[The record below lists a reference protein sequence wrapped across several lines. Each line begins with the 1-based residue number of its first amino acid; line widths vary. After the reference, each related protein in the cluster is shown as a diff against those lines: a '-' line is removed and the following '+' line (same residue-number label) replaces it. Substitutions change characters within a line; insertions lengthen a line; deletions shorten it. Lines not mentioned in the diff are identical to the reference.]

1 MATIRELQAKFT
13 ASTKGMRAAVKGVV
27 DDLKSVKKESED
39 LNKTTKKT
47 ADDSKGAYRTM
58 ADGTKV
64 YKDSMGKLRDE
75 MGRFVQEQDT
85 ILQNASRSQK
95 FFDNLGNSAIT
106 AGNKIKGVSGQLNT
120 VGNVAKDFGG
130 TLTKYVTLPV
140 AGLAGLLGGTALS
153 KGFSRLLDIDTAQAK
168 LKGLGHDAENVET
181 IMNSATDSVKGTA
194 FGLGEAATTAAN
206 AVAAGIEPGEELTR
220 YLTLTG
226 DAAAIAGTDM
236 NEMGS
241 IFNKVQTNNKIQAEE
256 MNQLL
261 DRGVPIIKLL
271 ADQMGVAESEV
282 RDLAA
287 SGEISAAD
295 FLAAVDKGFGGA
307 AKIMGETSL
316 SAAIDNMWASVGRIG
331 ANFLD
336 AGGEAGGFFS
346 QMKPLIGELTEW
358 FSSMESSAADWG
370 VKFGESFTK
379 AIEWIRDFIAQIKAL
394 DDWQK
399 KLIGWG
405 AAIAVALG
413 PILTILGSVAIF
425 ISKVG
430 LALAPL
436 VTGFG
441 KVSKAVADAGGLMVW
456 LRGGLAA
463 LAKRFSFLLGP
474 VGIAIGIILTLGTAF
489 MTAYKKSETFR
500 NFIDG
505 LKDKFMVAWEGAMEF
520 KDKVVEAITAVTAMF
535 KGDWLEGITILQK
548 LGLSEEQILGVQ
560 NAVLKVRRF
569 FHDMKEG
576 VNDILSEVGDFFK
589 SVFEDIK
596 AWWDADGAMI
606 FAAMET
612 FITNVF
618 EGIKVVVGV
627 ALDLVKDLFERF
639 APIVKGIWGVLWPT
653 MQYLVETVWE
663 KIKLA
668 IGVAMDLIQGIISG
682 VAALIEGDW
691 TRFGE
696 IISETASSIWTR
708 VVEFFT
714 GMKDNALQLFN
725 DLTGGAGDKFIELRD
740 SIIEKVLSLVERA
753 VWEWERFKV
762 LTEIKIRTMV
772 ASVKQFFVDLY
783 ENVTTKVTELK
794 DGVVNKFTELKDGA
808 VGKFTEMKD
817 GVTGKFG
824 EIHTAITS
832 KVTETKDSVVGK
844 FTEIKDGSIQKVTEM
859 TAPIIAPFVSIYEGA
874 KLRME
879 QLSGILSFIFE
890 RIKTVVVT
898 AVRTTATRVA
908 TWFTNMYT
916 NVSAIASNLR
926 DRAVAIFVNVRD
938 RVVATVTNLKDRAV
952 AIFTNIRDRTVA
964 IFTNVRDRVVSI
976 ATNLRDRA
984 VSIFINVKDRVVGVV
999 TNLRD
1004 RAASIFS
1011 NLRDR
1016 VTALASN
1023 LRDRVVAIFNNV
1035 RDRIASTISNAR
1047 DRAVSIFSNLRDRVV
1062 STASN
1067 LWDRVS
1073 SFFSN
1078 IYNTIRDKMRSAK
1091 DAAVGFAT
1099 DLYDGAKAQ
1108 FENLSSAASDMMD
1121 KIGQWIDDKK
1131 EAVIGKAKSL
1141 GIGIANAAIG
1151 GFNKMIGGIN
1161 NVADLLGYDGD
1172 LISEIPTYSTGT
1184 NYHPGGP
1191 AIVGDK
1197 GPGNSSGGGSS
1208 TREIVELPNGKRF
1221 LADGNLL
1228 INLPRGS
1235 KVKKNQDTEDELSGG
1250 SGSNVFSR
1258 TAKSIGNFA
1267 KNTTEKAVTG
1277 VKNVAG
1283 KVADTADAV
1292 WEYAKD
1298 PGKLLDDII
1307 GNISFDLPTKA
1318 LEFAQLGLGKMK
1330 SVATDYIKGLFEGAE
1345 GAGDGSHIL
1354 GKQIYQRFGR
1364 YTGGLSFN
1372 GGRHYGLDTAHK
1384 HEPLLSPVNGVVS
1397 RVWND
1402 YGGGNSL
1409 EVNAGKY
1416 TWWFM
1421 HLSKV
1426 LASLGDRITA
1436 GQKIAVTGATGRF
1449 LSGTGHLH
1457 TQVMEG
1463 GVGNS
1468 YAIDPLPILKNLQG
1482 AGSAA
1487 KGIASKIGGYF
1498 RGGITSGIPELAW
1511 LNEEGFRESI
1521 ISHNPAH
1528 KERSE
1533 SIWQTTG
1540 NKLGF
1545 NDNSEETRLL
1555 RQQNDLLIALIGVNE
1570 DHKNVS
1576 EAILRKPGISDSD
1589 IVEAY
1594 DKKTYDDDLIQ
1605 RIYKGRKK

>member
-39 LNKTTKKT
+39 LNKATKKT

-206 AVAAGIEPGEELTR
+206 AVAAGIEPGEELTK

-271 ADQMGVAESEV
+271 AEQMNVAEEDV

-287 SGEISAAD
+287 AGEISAED
-295 FLAAVDKGFGGA
+295 FLGAIDKGFGGA

-358 FSSMESSAADWG
+358 FSSMEDNAAEWG
-370 VKFGESFTK
+370 VKFGESFSK
-379 AIEWIRDFIAQIKAL
+379 AIEWIRDFIGQIKAL

-399 KLIGWG
+399 KLLGWG

-413 PILTILGSVAIF
+413 PILTVLGSIAIF

-430 LALAPL
+430 FAIAPVL
-436 VTGFG
+436 TRFG
-441 KVSKAVADAGGLMVW
+441 TLSKAVADAGGLMVW
-456 LRGGLAA
+456 LRGGLAT

-474 VGIAIGIILTLGTAF
+474 VGIAIGVILTLGTAF
-489 MTAYKKSETFR
+489 VTAYKKSETFR

-505 LKDKFMVAWEGAMEF
+505 LKDRFVEAWQSAMEF
-520 KDKVVEAITAVTAMF
+520 KDKLLLAFDAVVKMF
-535 KGDWLEGITILQK
+535 TGDWTGGQSILQK
-548 LGLSEEQILGVQ
+548 LGLSDEQVLTVE
-560 NAVLKVRRF
+560 NAVLKVRRV
-569 FHDMKEG
+569 FHDMKER
-576 VNDILSEVGDFFK
+576 VTDILEEVGTFFK
-589 SVFEDIK
+589 GVFTDFQDWWATDGELIFDALSTTVEKVFEIIK
-596 AWWDADGAMI
+596 
-606 FAAMET
+606 FAAET
-612 FITNVF
+612 GLKFVIDSFN
-618 EGIKVVVGV
+618 
-627 ALDLVKDLFERF
+627 RF
-639 APIVKGIWGVLWPT
+639 APIVQRIWGILWPT
-653 MQYLVETVWE
+653 IQFLVENVWE
-663 KIKLA
+663 KIKLV
-668 IGVAMDLIQGIISG
+668 IGTAMDLIQGIISG
-682 VAALIEGDW
+682 VAAIIEGDW
-691 TRFGE
+691 SRFGE
-696 IISETASSIWTR
+696 ILKETTLSIKDR
-708 VVEFFT
+708 VVEFF
-714 GMKDNALQLFN
+714 GNMKDNVVEYIN
-725 DLTGGAGDKFIELRD
+725 ELTGGAIDKF
-740 SIIEKVLSLVERA
+740 
-753 VWEWERFKV
+753 
-762 LTEIKIRTMV
+762 V
-772 ASVKQFFVDLY
+772 AM
-783 ENVTTKVTELK
+783 K
-794 DGVVNKFTELKDGA
+794 DGVIETVTGFKDSVVTKFTELKDGA
-808 VGKFTEMKD
+808 IGKVTETYD
-817 GVTGKFG
+817 GVTGWFSDL
-824 EIHTAITS
+824 HTGITT

-844 FTEIKDGSIQKVTEM
+844 FTEIKDGAIQRVTEM
-859 TAPIIAPFVSIYEGA
+859 VAPILAPFASIYEGA

-879 QLSGILSFIFE
+879 QLWNILVFIFNT
-890 RIKTVVVT
+890 IKTSVVLIVT
-898 AVRTTATRVA
+898 TLYNQVSQWFSNMYTRVSTIASNIYTWVRDRFNSLRDTVVSAVSNLYERVSSWFTNLYTRVTTIIGNVRNWVVERFNSMRDAVANTVMNLYNRVA
-908 TWFTNMYT
+908 TWF
-916 NVSAIASNLR
+916 SNLYNR
-926 DRAVAIFVNVRD
+926 VSTIVSNVRN
-938 RVVATVTNLKDRAV
+938 RVSE
-952 AIFTNIRDRTVA
+952 IF
-964 IFTNVRDRVVSI
+964 
-976 ATNLRDRA
+976 
-984 VSIFINVKDRVVGVV
+984 G
-999 TNLRD
+999 
-1004 RAASIFS
+1004 
-1011 NLRDR
+1011 
-1016 VTALASN
+1016 N
-1023 LRDRVVAIFNNV
+1023 LRDRVVNTV
-1035 RDRIASTISNAR
+1035 
-1047 DRAVSIFSNLRDRVV
+1047 SNLY
-1062 STASN
+1062 S
-1067 LWDRVS
+1067 RVS
-1073 SFFSN
+1073 SFFTN
-1078 IYNTIRDKMRSAK
+1078 IYNTIRDKMLDAK
-1091 DAAVGFAT
+1091 NKAVGFAT

-1121 KIGQWIDDKK
+1121 KIGQWIDEKK
-1131 EAVIGKAKSL
+1131 TAVVEKATSL
-1141 GIGIANAAIG
+1141 GKGIANAAIG

-1161 NVADLLGYDGD
+1161 DVASLLGYDGS

-1184 NYHPGGP
+1184 NYHPGGA

-1197 GPGNSSGGGSS
+1197 GPGNSSGGGGSS
-1208 TREIVELPNGKRF
+1208 TREIIELPNGKRF
-1221 LADGNLL
+1221 LADGNV
-1228 INLPRGS
+1228 IIPNAPRGM
-1235 KVKKNQDTEDELSGG
+1235 KVKSNRDTEKELSGG
-1250 SGSNVFSR
+1250 SGSNMLSR
-1258 TAKSIGNFA
+1258 TAKNIGDFA
-1267 KNTTEKAVTG
+1267 KSTTDKVVTG
-1277 VKNVAG
+1277 AKNAVG
-1283 KVADTADAV
+1283 KVVDTADAV
-1292 WEYAKD
+1292 WEYAKN
-1298 PGKLLDDII
+1298 PGALVSDII
-1307 GNISFDLPTKA
+1307 GNIDFNLPTKA
-1318 LEFAQLGLGKMK
+1318 LDLAQLGLGKLK
-1330 SVATDYIKGLFEGAE
+1330 TVATDYIKELFNGAE

-1354 GKQIYQRFGR
+1354 GKQIYQYFGK
-1364 YTGGLSFN
+1364 YGVSGSLGLNFN

-1384 HEPLLSPVNGVVS
+1384 HEPLLSPINGVVS
-1397 RVWND
+1397 RIWND

-1409 EVNAGKY
+1409 QVSAGKH

-1426 LASLGDRITA
+1426 LASLGERITA
-1436 GQKIAVTGATGRF
+1436 GQKIAVTGATGNF
-1449 LSGTGHLH
+1449 LSGSGHLH

-1468 YAIDPLPILKNLQG
+1468 YAIDPLPILKNLKG
-1482 AGSAA
+1482 AGSAVT
-1487 KGIASKIGGYF
+1487 GIASKIGGYF
-1498 RGGITSGIPELAW
+1498 KGGITSGLPELAW

-1533 SIWQTTG
+1533 NIWQTTG

-1545 NDNSEETRLL
+1545 NSNGEETKLLRENNELLRAIYGVNSE
-1555 RQQNDLLIALIGVNE
+1555 
-1570 DHKNVS
+1570 HKDVS
-1576 EAILRKPGISDSD
+1576 EEILRKPGLSDDD
-1589 IVEAY
+1589 IGNAY
-1594 DKKTYDDDLIQ
+1594 DRYNYESEAIQ
-1605 RIYKGRKK
+1605 RLFKGRKK